1 MDKGR
6 LIALAADHRGLH
18 LKETLKDLLK
28 SKGYEVKDFGTNS
41 QESCDYPDYGIP
53 AAQAVAE
60 GQAFQGVLMC
70 ATGNGMAM
78 SANKV
83 KGIRAALC
91 FTPEM
96 ARLARAHNDANVLV
110 LAADF
115 ISEQMAKEI
124 LEVWLG
130 ASFEGGRHERRIG
143 KVKKLEGY
151 QAGE

>member
-1 MDKGR
+1 MDKGK
-6 LIALAADHRGLH
+6 LVALAADHRGLH
-18 LKETLKDLLK
+18 LKETLKAVLK

-53 AAQAVAE
+53 AAQAVAG
-60 GQAFQGVLMC
+60 GQAFQGILMC

-115 ISEQMAKEI
+115 VSEETAREI
-124 LEVWLG
+124 AEAWLDS
-130 ASFEGGRHERRIG
+130 SFEGGRHERRID
-143 KVKKLEGY
+143 KIKRIER
-151 QAGE
+151 

>member
-1 MDKGR
+1 MDKGK

-53 AAQAVAE
+53 AAQAVAG
-60 GQAFQGVLMC
+60 GQTFQGILMC

-78 SANKV
+78 AANKV

-115 ISEQMAKEI
+115 VSEETAKEI
-124 LEVWLG
+124 AEAWLDS
-130 ASFEGGRHERRIG
+130 SFEGGRHERRVM
-143 KVKKLEGY
+143 KVEKIEDGRV
-151 QAGE
+151 

>member
-1 MDKGR
+1 MDKGK

-53 AAQAVAE
+53 AAQAVAG
-60 GQAFQGVLMC
+60 GQAFQGILMC

-91 FTPEM
+91 LTPEM

-110 LAADF
+110 LSADF
-115 ISEQMAKEI
+115 VSEDVARQI
-124 LEVWLG
+124 LDAWL
-130 ASFEGGRHERRIG
+130 ATPFEGGRHERRMMKIEKIENG
-143 KVKKLEGY
+143 RI
-151 QAGE
+151 

>member
-1 MDKGR
+1 MDKGK

-18 LKETLKDLLK
+18 LKETLKALLK
-28 SKGYEVKDFGTNS
+28 SKGYEVKDFGTNT
-41 QESCDYPDYGIP
+41 QGSCDYPDYGIP
-53 AAQAVAE
+53 AAQAVAG
-60 GQAFQGVLMC
+60 GQAFQGILMC

-110 LAADF
+110 LSADF
-115 ISEQMAKEI
+115 VSEQMAKEI
-124 LEVWLG
+124 LEAWLG
-130 ASFEGGRHERRIG
+130 ASFEGGRHERRID
-143 KVKKLEGY
+143 KIKRIER
-151 QAGE
+151 

>member
-1 MDKGR
+1 MDKGK

-18 LKETLKDLLK
+18 LKETLMALLK
-28 SKGYEVKDFGTNS
+28 SKGYEVKDFGTNT

-53 AAQAVAE
+53 AAQAVA
-60 GQAFQGVLMC
+60 GGRAFQGILMC

-91 FTPEM
+91 FSPEM

-110 LAADF
+110 LSADF
-115 ISEQMAKEI
+115 VSEQMAKEI
-124 LEVWLG
+124 LEAWLG
-130 ASFEGGRHERRIG
+130 ASFEGGRHERRVDKI
-143 KVKKLEGY
+143 KQIER
-151 QAGE
+151 

>member
-6 LIALAADHRGLH
+6 LVALAADHRGLH

-53 AAQAVAE
+53 AAQAVAG
-60 GQAFQGVLMC
+60 GQAFQGILMC

-91 FTPEM
+91 FSPEM
-96 ARLARAHNDANVLV
+96 ARLARAHNDSNVLV

-115 ISEQMAKEI
+115 VSEETAKEI
-124 LEVWLG
+124 AEAWLDS
-130 ASFEGGRHERRIG
+130 SFEGGRHERRID
-143 KVKKLEGY
+143 KIKQIER
-151 QAGE
+151 

>member
-1 MDKGR
+1 MDKGK

-53 AAQAVAE
+53 AAQAVAG
-60 GQAFQGVLMC
+60 GQAFQGILMC

-115 ISEQMAKEI
+115 VSGETAKEI
-124 LEVWLG
+124 AGAWLDS
-130 ASFEGGRHERRIG
+130 SFEGGRHERRIE
-143 KVKKLEGY
+143 KVKKLEG
-151 QAGE
+151 

>member
-1 MDKGR
+1 MDKGK
-6 LIALAADHRGLH
+6 LIALAADHQGLH
-18 LKETLKDLLK
+18 LKETLKALLM

-53 AAQAVAE
+53 AAQAVAG
-60 GQAFQGVLMC
+60 GQAFQGILMC

-91 FTPEM
+91 FSPEM

-115 ISEQMAKEI
+115 VSEETAKVIAEA
-124 LEVWLG
+124 WLDS
-130 ASFEGGRHERRIG
+130 SFEGGRHGRRID
-143 KVKKLEGY
+143 KIKQIER
-151 QAGE
+151 